1 MSAPAY
7 LEGLPRAKRRRPW
20 LLLALWAV
28 LVAVFTAFLLLLPR
42 APVDPDG
49 YAETAP
55 ARDTLAAI
63 LTSSP
68 WLFAGAVAAVF
79 VATVTLAFALLL
91 RSQRRVMAPLR
102 KARLAMAQG
111 DPGLAVDTLRD
122 AIRVQRGPGVR
133 SALFF
138 ALAQVASER
147 GHFAEALQILD
158 EAEAALG
165 SKATRSNR
173 ESSDYRVNVR
183 MARADALLALGRFDE
198 AAAELTP
205 LPPAWMPLAHAY
217 AIALSI
223 RLAAGRRDHAA
234 TLRLLRDHA
243 VSNERR
249 LNLRE
254 RWLLRTIEHLAR
266 GGHVP
271 VDALPDD
278 PSLREWIAARVPGA
292 DVTINALGGVA

>member
-20 LLLALWAV
+20 LLLVAWMAL
-28 LVAVFTAFLLLLPR
+28 VFAIATVMALLPR
-42 APVDPDG
+42 APAGPDG
-49 YAETAP
+49 LADVEPAP
-55 ARDTLAAI
+55 NALVELLAR
-63 LTSSP
+63 SP
-68 WLFAGAVAAVF
+68 WLFASVVAVIFIGAGALGYAV
-79 VATVTLAFALLL
+79 LL
-91 RSQRRVMAPLR
+91 RSQRRLLVPLR
-102 KARLAMAQG
+102 KARLAMALG

-138 ALAQVASER
+138 GLAQVASER

-158 EAEAALG
+158 EAETALG
-165 SKATRSNR
+165 SDATRSNR

-183 MARADALLALGRFDE
+183 MARADALLALGRFE
-198 AAAELTP
+198 QAEAELTP

-217 AIALSI
+217 AVALSI

-234 TLRLLRDHA
+234 TLRLLREHA
-243 VSNERR
+243 ASNERR

-254 RWLLRTIEHLAR
+254 RWLLRAIEHLAR
-266 GGHVP
+266 SGHVP

-292 DVTINALGGVA
+292 DVTVNALGGVA

>member
-20 LLLALWAV
+20 LLLGLWVV
-28 LVAVFTAFLLLLPR
+28 LVAAFTTVLILN
-42 APVDPDG
+42 PV
-49 YAETAP
+49 AP
-55 ARDTLAAI
+55 ASPRGFVAAGPVRGSLAELFAHE
-63 LTSSP
+63 P
-68 WLFAGAVAAVF
+68 WLFASAVAVVF
-79 VATVTLAFALLL
+79 VAVVTLAYTLLV
-91 RSQRRVMAPLR
+91 RSQRRVLVPLR

-111 DPGLAVDTLRD
+111 DPGLAVDVLRD

-138 ALAQVASER
+138 ALAQIASER

-165 SKATRSNR
+165 SKASRSNR
-173 ESSDYRVNVR
+173 ETSDYRVNVR
-183 MARADALLALGRFDE
+183 MARADALLALGRFDQAE
-198 AAAELTP
+198 AELTP
-205 LPPAWMPLAHAY
+205 LPPAWMPLAHACGV
-217 AIALSI
+217 ALSI
-223 RLAAGRRDHAA
+223 RLAAGRRDHAT
-234 TLRLLRDHA
+234 TLRLLREHA

-249 LNLRE
+249 LSLRD
-254 RWLLRTIEHLAR
+254 RWLLRAVETIAR
-266 GGHVP
+266 SGHVP

-278 PSLREWIAARVPGA
+278 PSLRDWIAARVPGA